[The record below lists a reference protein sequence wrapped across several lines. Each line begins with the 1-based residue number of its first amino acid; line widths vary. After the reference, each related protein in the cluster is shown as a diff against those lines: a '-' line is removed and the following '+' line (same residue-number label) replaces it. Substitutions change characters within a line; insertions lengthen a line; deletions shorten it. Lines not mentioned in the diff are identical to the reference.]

1 MPFTER
7 YVHTEKIALNVAE
20 WDAPAAAATA
30 PVLVLVHGYG
40 SNWNT
45 WGRVVDKLAAE
56 FKLFAVDLRGMGR
69 SGRYGKGSSRQTWA
83 DDIADLI
90 PRLSNVPV
98 YLVGHSLGGWVT
110 AAVAAEHPEL
120 VSKAILVEPYSG
132 ANSEVR
138 KQARQR
144 PSEERGRRAREI
156 RDAAT
161 PNDLI
166 QAVAEQYEGASE
178 DSIRRIAQMW
188 FQMDPALEEG
198 PISRAEDTETFD
210 DMFSSIECPT
220 LMIAGAADKG
230 GIMSKEE
237 SERVIGL
244 IPDSRL
250 LTWPKVGHSP
260 HIARNHDFIRATK
273 RFWTE

>member
-1 MPFTER
+1 MSFTER
-7 YVHTEKIALNVAE
+7 YVHTGKIALNVAE
-20 WDAPAAAATA
+20 SDASLPES

-45 WGRVVDKLAAE
+45 WGRVVDKLAEE

-69 SGRYGKGSSRQTWA
+69 SGRYGKGSSRQTSV

-90 PRLSNVPV
+90 PRLTDGPV
-98 YLVGHSLGGWVT
+98 YLIGHSFGGWVT
-110 AAVAAEHPEL
+110 AAVAAQHHEL
-120 VSKAILVEPYSG
+120 VSKAVLVDPYSG
-132 ANSEVR
+132 ANSEARR
-138 KQARQR
+138 KERQR
-144 PSEERGRRAREI
+144 PSEERGRRAQQI

-166 QAVAEQYEGASE
+166 QAVAEQYDGVSE
-178 DSIRRIAQMW
+178 DSINRIAKMW

-198 PISRAEDTETFD
+198 PFSRTEDIETFD
-210 DMFSSIECPT
+210 DMFSSIKCPT
-220 LMIAGAADKG
+220 LIIAGAADKG
-230 GIMSKEE
+230 GILSEEE
-237 SERVIGL
+237 SERIIGL

-250 LTWPKVGHSP
+250 LTWSKVGHSP

-273 RFWTE
+273 RFWAE

>member
-1 MPFTER
+1 MSFTER
-7 YVHTEKIALNVAE
+7 YVHTGKIALNLAE
-20 WDAPAAAATA
+20 WNTPSLEA

-56 FKLFAVDLRGMGR
+56 FKLYAVDLRAMGR

-90 PRLSNVPV
+90 PKLSNSPV

-120 VSKAILVEPYSG
+120 VSKAVLVEPYSG

-138 KQARQR
+138 RQARQR
-144 PSEERGRRAREI
+144 PPEQRSLRAQQI
-156 RDAAT
+156 RDSAT
-161 PNDLI
+161 PNDLLP
-166 QAVAEQYEGASE
+166 AVAEQYYGASE

-198 PISRAEDTETFD
+198 PISRAEDTEMFD
-210 DMFSSIECPT
+210 DMFSSIQCPT
-220 LMIAGAADKG
+220 LMINGDVDKG
-230 GIMSKEE
+230 GILSDEE

-244 IPDSRL
+244 IPNSRL

-273 RFWTE
+273 RFWAE

>member
-1 MPFTER
+1 MSFIER
-7 YVHTEKIALNVAE
+7 YVHSGKIALNVAE
-20 WDAPAAAATA
+20 WDTPSLEA

-40 SNWNT
+40 SSWNT
-45 WGRVVDKLAAE
+45 WGRVVDKLSAE
-56 FKLFAVDLRGMGR
+56 FKLYAVDLRAMGR
-69 SGRYGKGSSRQTWA
+69 SGRYGTGSSRQTWA

-90 PRLSNVPV
+90 PKLSDNPV
-98 YLVGHSLGGWVT
+98 YLVGHSLGGWIT

-144 PSEERGRRAREI
+144 PPELRSLRAQQI

-161 PNDLI
+161 PNDLVKS
-166 QAVAEQYEGASE
+166 VAEQYGGASE

-210 DMFSSIECPT
+210 DMFSSIQCPT
-220 LMIAGAADKG
+220 LMINGAADKG
-230 GIMSKEE
+230 GILSKKE
-237 SERVIGL
+237 SERVIRL
-244 IPDSRL
+244 IPNSRL

-273 RFWTE
+273 RFWAE

>member
-1 MPFTER
+1 MSFTER
-7 YVHTEKIALNVAE
+7 YVHTGKIALNVAE
-20 WDAPAAAATA
+20 WDASSPEA

-56 FKLFAVDLRGMGR
+56 FRLFAVDLRGMGR
-69 SGRYGKGSSRQTWA
+69 SGRYGEGSSRQTWA
-83 DDIADLI
+83 DDMVDLI
-90 PRLSNVPV
+90 PRLSDGPV

-110 AAVAAEHPEL
+110 AAVAAQHSGL

-144 PSEERGRRAREI
+144 PHEERGRRAQQI

-161 PNDLI
+161 PNDLN
-166 QAVAEQYEGASE
+166 QAVAKQYDGASE
-178 DSIRRIAQMW
+178 DSIRRISQMW

-198 PISRAEDTETFD
+198 PISRSEDTETFD
-210 DMFSSIECPT
+210 DMFSSIKCPT

-230 GIMSKEE
+230 GILSEKE

-273 RFWTE
+273 RFWAE

>member
-1 MPFTER
+1 MSFTER
-7 YVHTEKIALNVAE
+7 YVHTGEIALNVAE
-20 WDAPAAAATA
+20 WEAPSPEAA
-30 PVLVLVHGYG
+30 VLILVHGYG

-83 DDIADLI
+83 DDIAILI
-90 PRLSNVPV
+90 PLLSESPI

-110 AAVAAEHPEL
+110 AAVAAQNPEL

-144 PSEERGRRAREI
+144 PPDQRGRRAQQI
-156 RDAAT
+156 HDAAT

-166 QAVAEQYEGASE
+166 SAVAEQYDGASE
-178 DSIRRIAQMW
+178 DSIRRISQMW
-188 FQMDPALEEG
+188 FQMDPALEES
-198 PISRAEDTETFD
+198 PISRSEDFETFD
-210 DMFSSIECPT
+210 DMFSSIKCPT
-220 LMIAGAADKG
+220 LMIAGVADKG
-230 GIMSKEE
+230 GILSEEE

-244 IPDSRL
+244 IPNSRL

-273 RFWTE
+273 RFCTE

>member
-1 MPFTER
+1 MSFTER
-7 YVHTEKIALNVAE
+7 YVHTGKIALNLAE
-20 WDAPAAAATA
+20 WNTPSLEA

-56 FKLFAVDLRGMGR
+56 FKLYAVDLRAMGR

-90 PRLSNVPV
+90 PKLSDGPV

-120 VSKAILVEPYSG
+120 VSKAVLVEPYSG

-138 KQARQR
+138 RQARQR
-144 PSEERGRRAREI
+144 PPEQRSLRAQQI
-156 RDAAT
+156 RDSAT
-161 PNDLI
+161 PNDLLP
-166 QAVAEQYEGASE
+166 AVAEQYDGASE

-198 PISRAEDTETFD
+198 PIGRAEDTETFD
-210 DMFSSIECPT
+210 DMFFSIQCPT
-220 LMIAGAADKG
+220 LMINGSVDKG
-230 GIMSKEE
+230 GILSDEE

-244 IPDSRL
+244 IPNSRL

-273 RFWTE
+273 RFWAE